1 MDVTMTVSNEN
12 SYYAEDAA
20 TLGDRIVAAREALGY
35 SQKDLARRM
44 GVKLK
49 TVQGWEEDRTEPRA
63 NKVAMMSGMLGVS
76 LIWLLSGEG
85 EGVLEPGE
93 VSEQPEALRDI
104 LGEIRKLKADMSQ
117 STRRLGTLEKRL
129 RAMI

>member
-1 MDVTMTVSNEN
+1 MTVSNEN